1 MAMEFVCSLHWQ
13 TVCSVLLGS
22 WLQEWTIAKMELLDM
37 RKQMRDAA
45 NNLGQASN
53 FNCNCLPVKL
63 GFIDSC
69 TWMFHIQICRPAHDM
84 ALGY

>member
-1 MAMEFVCSLHWQ
+1 
-13 TVCSVLLGS
+13 
-22 WLQEWTIAKMELLDM
+22 M

-53 FNCNCLPVKL
+53 FNCKCLPVKL